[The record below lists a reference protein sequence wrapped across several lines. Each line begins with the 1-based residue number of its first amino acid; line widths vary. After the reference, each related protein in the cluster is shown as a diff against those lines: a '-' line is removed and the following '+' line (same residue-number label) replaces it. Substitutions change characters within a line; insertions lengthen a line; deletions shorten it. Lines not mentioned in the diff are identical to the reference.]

1 VESAFEVENTA
12 TDKAA
17 ALDRWEAE
25 GGAQLPMR
33 SEIRDLGESDRHI
46 LECLGAAVV
55 SVWNDLPTTVQRVI
69 FKHAVARQAYDT
81 AQLRVQIARFLHD
94 RKDSGTP

>member
-1 VESAFEVENTA
+1 VASASEVENTA

-17 ALDRWEAE
+17 AVDRWEAE
-25 GGAQLPMR
+25 GGPQLPCGG
-33 SEIRDLGESDRHI
+33 EIRALGESDRHI

-55 SVWNDLPTTVQRVI
+55 SGWNGLPTTIQRVI

-81 AQLRVQIARFLHD
+81 AQLRAQVARFLHD
-94 RKDSGTP
+94 HKNSGIP